1 MDILY
6 LAHRLPYPPNKGDK
20 IRSFHQIEHLSRR
33 HRIWCACF
41 VDDPADMTQVDVLRG
56 YCRAVAAIPLN
67 RKLAAACGLAHL
79 LCGGTLTEGFYDDR
93 RMWATLREWSD
104 SVDFDA
110 VLVFSSSMAPYG
122 SAVSAGR
129 RVIDF
134 CDWDSLKWAAYAQS
148 RRGPRSLL
156 MKLEA
161 RRLDRRERQ
170 WINEYDA
177 SVVITDAEADDFPGQ
192 SPGAAGFSPRGVS
205 SSQRTRITVIG
216 NGVELR
222 PYAPP
227 PAELRVGFIGA
238 MDYPPN
244 VDAVCRFAEHTWPL
258 IRSQV
263 PKATFH
269 IVGARPTARVRAL
282 AGHPG
287 IDVVGQVA
295 EVGPYVD
302 DCPVHAILLDV
313 ARGLQNKVLEAM
325 AAGRAVVLSSAAA
338 RGIGGKDGRDCL
350 IADDAESAA
359 NAIVSLLRNPD
370 HAAALGRSARAFVQ
384 EHFNWDREMARLETL
399 LTDQRIIRSA
409 ESREPTTN
417 SRKAARVSSQVAG
430 R

>member
-1 MDILY
+1 MNVNILY

-20 IRSFHQIEHLSRR
+20 IRSFHQIEYLSRR

-56 YCRAVAAIPLN
+56 HCRALAAIPLN
-67 RKLAAACGLAHL
+67 RKLAAARGLAHL

-93 RMWATLREWSD
+93 RMWATLRKWSD

-110 VLVFSSSMAPYG
+110 VMVFSSSMAPYG
-122 SAVSAGR
+122 SAVAAWR

-148 RRGPRSLL
+148 HRGLRSLL

-177 SVVITDAEADDFPGQ
+177 SVVITAAEAEDLPDL
-192 SPGAAGFSPRGVS
+192 SLRSRVS
-205 SSQRTRITVIG
+205 VVR

-222 PYAPP
+222 PYSPP
-227 PAELRVGFIGA
+227 PTAPRVGFVGA
-238 MDYPPN
+238 MDYTPN

-263 PKATFH
+263 PEATFR
-269 IVGARPTARVRAL
+269 IVGTRPRARVRAL

-295 EVGPYVD
+295 DVGPYVD
-302 DCPVHAILLDV
+302 ECPVHAILLRI

-338 RGIGGKDGRDCL
+338 RGIGGKDSRDYL

-359 NAIVSLLRNPD
+359 KAIVSLLRDPD
-370 HAAALGRSARAFVQ
+370 HASALGRSARAFVQ
-384 EHFNWDREMARLETL
+384 KHFNWNRELGRLEAL
-399 LTDQRIIRSA
+399 LTNQDIDWEVRITECPAAQRPRLAVTSQA
-409 ESREPTTN
+409 PTD
-417 SRKAARVSSQVAG
+417 AMP
-430 R
+430 

>member
-20 IRSFHQIEHLSRR
+20 IRSFHQIEYLSRS

-41 VDDPADMTQVDVLRG
+41 VDDPADMTHVDVLRG

-67 RKLAAACGLAHL
+67 RKLAAVRGLVGL
-79 LCGGTLTEGFYDDR
+79 LCGGTLTEDFYNDR
-93 RMWATLREWSD
+93 RMWATLRKWSQR
-104 SVDFDA
+104 VHFDA
-110 VLVFSSSMAPYG
+110 VMVFSSGMAPYG
-122 SAVSAGR
+122 LAVSAR
-129 RVIDF
+129 RRAIDF
-134 CDWDSLKWAAYAQS
+134 CDWDSLKWAAYAQNH
-148 RRGPRSLL
+148 RGLRSLL

-227 PAELRVGFIGA
+227 PTAPRVGFVGA

-244 VDAVCRFAEHTWPL
+244 VDAVCRFAERVWPL
-258 IRSQV
+258 IRREI
-263 PKATFH
+263 PEATFR
-269 IVGARPTARVRAL
+269 IVGRRPTARVRGL
-282 AGHPG
+282 ARHPG
-287 IDVVGQVA
+287 IEVVG
-295 EVGPYVD
+295 EVPDVGRHVD
-302 DCPVHAILLDV
+302 DCPVHAILLCV

-338 RGIGGKDGRDCL
+338 RGIGGKDGRDYL
-350 IADDAESAA
+350 IADDPRSAA

-370 HAAALGRSARAFVQ
+370 HAAALGCSARAFVQ
-384 EHFNWDREMARLETL
+384 ECFNWDRELGRLEAL
-399 LTDQRIIRSA
+399 LTGEHKLPHEA
-409 ESREPTTN
+409 LVESRTN
-417 SRKAARVSSQVAG
+417 APAVVAAHVSAG
-430 R
+430 